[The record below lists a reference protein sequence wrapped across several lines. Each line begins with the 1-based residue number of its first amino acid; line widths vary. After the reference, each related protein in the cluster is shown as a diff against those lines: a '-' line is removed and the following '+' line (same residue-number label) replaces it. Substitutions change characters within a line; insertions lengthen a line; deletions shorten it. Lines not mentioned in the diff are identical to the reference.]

1 MFYEKG
7 MIVLRKFRN
16 IIAVLVCKILIFVSK
31 LLGKKGSS
39 GPGSIAMKI
48 SPTILKDLSSQL
60 KGPVIMVCGTN
71 GKTTTNNLIYSLF
84 KSKGKRVVCNNV
96 GANMLP
102 GVACAFIDSAS
113 IFANLKADCASI
125 ECDEASLRRVVPHVK
140 PDMVVVTNLFRDQ
153 LDRYGEIEMTLG
165 LLDEALCQA
174 KDTLLI
180 INGDDPVSAR
190 LSLGRKCVFYGVDE
204 NCNLPESDS
213 KEGRFCLGCGSEL
226 SYNYNHY
233 SQLGDYFCKNCGF
246 KRPELDYAAKNV
258 NLSNGLKFEICGK
271 KQIHLSLNYRG
282 FYNIYNI
289 LASLCAYAESGES
302 TYDIEK
308 VFDEYKPQIGRMESF
323 DIMGKQVVL
332 NLAKNPAGFNQA
344 IQTVMSDEK
353 KKDVLIAVNDMPSDG
368 QDVSWLWDVD
378 FEKLKSLNVG
388 KIYLSGTRKND
399 LAIRLKYVGFE
410 NFIVCETD
418 KENLADII
426 SKSEGICYMLVNYT
440 VLFDVQ
446 TSLKNLSGQA
456 EEAQGK

>member
-1 MFYEKG
+1 
-7 MIVLRKFRN
+7 MIILRKIRN
-16 IIAVLVCKILIFVSK
+16 IIAVIVCKILIFVSK

-60 KGPVIMVCGTN
+60 KGPIIMVCGTN

-102 GVACAFIDSAS
+102 GVACAFINSATV
-113 IFANLKADCASI
+113 FANLKADCASI
-125 ECDEASLRRVVPHVK
+125 ECDEASLRRVVPHIK
-140 PDMVVVTNLFRDQ
+140 PDIVVVTNLFRDQ

-165 LLDEALCQA
+165 LLNEALEQT

-180 INGDDPVSAR
+180 LNGDDPVSAR
-190 LSLGRKCVFYGVDE
+190 LSQDRKCVFYGVDE
-204 NCNLPESDS
+204 DCRLPESDS
-213 KEGRFCLGCGSEL
+213 KEGRFCLGCGNEL

-233 SQLGDYFCKNCGF
+233 SQLGDYFCENCGF
-246 KRPELDYAAKNV
+246 KRPELDYAVKNV
-258 NLSNGLKFEICGK
+258 NLTDGLKFDVFGK
-271 KQIHLSLNYRG
+271 KEISLSLNYRG

-289 LASLCAYAESGES
+289 LASLCAFSESGEEIDS
-302 TYDIEK
+302 VGK

-323 DIMGKQVVL
+323 DINGKQVVL

-344 IQTVMSDEK
+344 ISTVMSDEK

-368 QDVSWLWDVD
+368 RDVSWLWDVD
-378 FEKLKSLNVG
+378 FEILKSEKVG
-388 KIYLSGTRKND
+388 RIYLSGTRKND
-399 LAIRLKYVGFE
+399 LAIRLQYAGFD
-410 NFIVCETD
+410 NFTVCETD
-418 KENLADII
+418 RDGLTDII
-426 SKSEGICYMLVNYT
+426 SKSEDICYMLVNYT

-446 TSLKNLSGQA
+446 TNLENLSGQA
-456 EEAQGK
+456 EGGQGK